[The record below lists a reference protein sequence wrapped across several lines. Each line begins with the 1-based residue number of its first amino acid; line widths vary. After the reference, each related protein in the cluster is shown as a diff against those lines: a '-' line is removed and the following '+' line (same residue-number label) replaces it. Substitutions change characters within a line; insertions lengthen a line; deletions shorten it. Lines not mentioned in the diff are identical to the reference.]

1 MDIVYQL
8 YEEEKSKEIV
18 LRMICKA
25 DDGQMGMNGKE
36 NMYWDFID
44 NFFYTLDF

>member
-1 MDIVYQL
+1 MIIELNGEV
-8 YEEEKSKEIV
+8 KSKEII

-36 NMYWDFID
+36 NMTWKFID
-44 NFFYTLDF
+44 NFFYSLDF